1 MAVDMTRRAAQLARY
16 INGIFAF
23 GLMAIRALEVGVF
36 SFQGEGALFVRLFVE
51 QRRLEAPFVMT
62 GLAIGPRGAGPEL
75 PFVLVLM
82 AIRAAFKC
90 YLAVEI
96 AVLVAFLA
104 GSFSVFPL
112 QRKFCDAVIEIAGGT
127 IELPAPGDVARFASA
142 VELGFLEAAAVG
154 IHVAVLASA
163 VVESLEKDWLALR
176 SRFVALL
183 AGHHLVFPG
192 KRIDRT
198 PVIEAGSGP
207 PGILLVA
214 AFAIRSLLAPV
225 HVLVAGS
232 ALPAKAEERV
242 VQVFYLDLRAR
253 AGQNQ
258 FRHVTLLAGKGPMF
272 PFESHSGFG
281 RVIETFALQ
290 PDEGELFAVMVRMA
304 PRAVGLARGT
314 LVFVRMKARMS
325 VQPALDFHV
334 TFEALKTACP
344 PAWSEVVTG
353 SAFRYAFILLVSVRQ
368 WTG

>member
-1 MAVDMTRRAAQLARY
+1 MGLLVEQTRLEASFVVT
-16 INGIFAF
+16 GV
-23 GLMAIRALEVGVF
+23 AIRAG
-36 SFQGEGALFVRLFVE
+36 
-51 QRRLEAPFVMT
+51 
-62 GLAIGPRGAGPEL
+62 GPPPEL
-75 PFVLVLM
+75 AFMLVLV
-82 AIRAAFKC
+82 AIRATFVRD
-90 YLAVEI
+90 LAVEI
-96 AVLVAFLA
+96 GIFMALRAESFGVL
-104 GSFSVFPL
+104 SL
-112 QRKFCDAVIEIAGGT
+112 QRKFRGAVIKVAGRAV
-127 IELPAPGDVARFASA
+127 EFPPRSNVARLAGA
-142 VELGFLEAAAVG
+142 PELDVLERAAVRV
-154 IHVAVLASA
+154 HMTVLATA
-163 VVESLEKDWLALR
+163 VHEALEQERLAFSR
-176 SRFVALL
+176 RFVALL